1 MKNFNIKNILNI
13 LLKILAIIIVIT
25 ILFIRDIVIRDELKE
40 LKTRVN
46 NQYVTKTEYY
56 DFKEKQT
63 ELNVNFYE
71 ILEELVKIFGL
82 AN

>member
-13 LLKILAIIIVIT
+13 LLKTLAIIIVIT

-46 NQYVTKTEYY
+46 NQYVTKNEYY

-63 ELNVNFYE
+63 ELNANFYE
-71 ILEELVKIFGL
+71 ILEELIKIFGL